1 MTVIATDIGGTHARL
16 ALVENA
22 GLGHPEKIAAADFAT
37 FPAALDSWCA
47 KHGQKNGGKLLI
59 ATAAQPA
66 TDGVWRFLNG
76 SNPWVIDSKVLARAG
91 WQVEI
96 LVNDFAASARG
107 ALTLP
112 PSSLTIMR
120 EGRGTDGAG
129 KAILGPG
136 TGLGMAYMTSFGERW
151 RVQETFGGHM
161 LAAALTDEQFT
172 VIKTIRELRGAKPD
186 VVPEDL
192 ASGRALPNL
201 YKAVC
206 VLNGRAPADITADEI
221 LAKANSPDARQV
233 IQQVLRLF
241 HEFLGLFAHNV
252 VVTTHAFAGV
262 YLDGGVIQRLY
273 AAKLFDRES
282 FERGFMPA
290 MVPTV
295 HAALNATPVWLIN
308 DPFVAL
314 RGLVDMMDND
324 PHA

>member
-16 ALVENA
+16 AVVEN
-22 GLGHPEKIAAADFAT
+22 GKIGQPEKMAAAESPT
-37 FPAALDSWCA
+37 LPAALESWCV
-47 KHGQKNGGKLLI
+47 KRKQKCGGKLLI
-59 ATAAQPA
+59 ATAAQPG

-76 SNPWVIDSKVLARAG
+76 SNPWIIDSKALGKAG
-91 WQVEI
+91 WQVDI

-112 PSSLTIMR
+112 SSSLTVLR
-120 EGRGTDGAG
+120 EGRGTDGTG

-136 TGLGMAYMTSFGERW
+136 TGLGMAYMTPAGERW

-161 LAAALTDEQFT
+161 LAAAKTDEQFA
-172 VIKTIRELRGAKPD
+172 VIKAIRELRGGKPD

-201 YKAVC
+201 YNAVC
-206 VLNGRAPADITADEI
+206 LINGRTPADITADEI
-221 LAKANSPDARQV
+221 LTNANSPDSRQV
-233 IQQVLRLF
+233 IHHVLRLF

-262 YLDGGVIQRLY
+262 YLDGGVIQRLH
-273 AAKLFDRES
+273 AAKLFDHES
-282 FERGFMPA
+282 FNKGFIPA

-295 HAALNATPVWLIN
+295 RAALEATPAWLVN

-314 RGLVDMMDND
+314 RGLADMMDND

>member
-1 MTVIATDIGGTHARL
+1 MTIIATDIGGTHARL
-16 ALVENA
+16 ALVEN
-22 GLGHPEKIAAADFAT
+22 GTIRQPEKLAAAEFPT
-37 FPAALDSWCA
+37 FPAALESWCV
-47 KHGQKNGGKLLI
+47 KHKQKSGGKLLI
-59 ATAAQPA
+59 ATAAQPG

-76 SNPWVIDSKVLARAG
+76 GNSWIIDSKALGKAG

-96 LVNDFAASARG
+96 LVNDFAASAHG

-112 PSSLTIMR
+112 SSSLTALR

-129 KAILGPG
+129 KVILGPG
-136 TGLGMAYMTSFGERW
+136 TGLGMAYMMPFGNKW

-172 VIKTIRELRGAKPD
+172 VIKTIRGLRGGKPD

-206 VLNGRAPADITADEI
+206 VINGRTPADITADEI
-221 LAKANSPDARQV
+221 LANANSPDARQV
-233 IQQVLRLF
+233 IHQVLRLF

-282 FERGFMPA
+282 FEKGFVPA

-295 HAALNATPVWLIN
+295 RAALAATPVWLIN

-314 RGLVDMMDND
+314 RGLADMMDND
-324 PHA
+324 LHA